1 MRFLHHLF
9 PSPSQDKPIGAPLHH
24 NPFSGLY
31 LARDAV
37 RHGPQ
42 GVDRHRNL
50 RSRLYLAQAVTL
62 LRQGLLLVRAPHA
75 LRWRLETFG
84 LYMPSLPESRPW
96 WRVNAAALG
105 ALLDQLPGYMR
116 WLYQMHL
123 LRRGGARE
131 LWRLQAHGDAAAWE
145 AWLAL
150 SEDEA
155 DGYSASVMALGCMN
169 SFT

>member
-1 MRFLHHLF
+1 
-9 PSPSQDKPIGAPLHH
+9 
-24 NPFSGLY
+24 
-31 LARDAV
+31 
-37 RHGPQ
+37 
-42 GVDRHRNL
+42 
-50 RSRLYLAQAVTL
+50 
-62 LRQGLLLVRAPHA
+62 LLLARAPHA

-105 ALLDQLPGYMR
+105 ALLGQLPGYMH
-116 WLYQMHL
+116 WLYQMHM
-123 LRRGGARE
+123 LRRGGAQE
-131 LWRLQAHGDAAAWE
+131 LWRLQMHGDAAAWE

-155 DGYSASVMALGCMN
+155 DSYNASVMALGCMN